1 LQCHEKQHSQGLHWD
16 RWLFLVAALATR
28 RPEIEVMQRM
38 RRHGTGVQNY
48 SKSFTKV
55 DKLGEPS
62 HGSLRLSTEVN
73 YNRADMPKSL
83 QLLLRDARNAIEA
96 AVRADL
102 AQNGFGDVAP
112 AHSALL
118 RNVGDDGARPSE
130 LAAHA
135 DVTRQ
140 AITKLVDEL
149 ERLDLVRRDPDPDD
163 GRGVIIRYT
172 ERGRA
177 GVAIA
182 RKRMR
187 ELERGYAARVGAD
200 RWAEVRSTLET
211 LFGDDPHEDLS
222 LSAAADLSNR
232 ERPDHNQ
239 ARATGE

>member
-1 LQCHEKQHSQGLHWD
+1 
-16 RWLFLVAALATR
+16 VAS
-28 RPEIEVMQRM
+28 
-38 RRHGTGVQNY
+38 GVQNF
-48 SKSFTKV
+48 SKSFTMV
-55 DKLGEPS
+55 DKLREAS
-62 HGSLRLSTEVN
+62 HGLQRLSTDVN
-73 YNRADMPKSL
+73 YNGADMPKSL
-83 QLLLRDARNAIEA
+83 NILFRDARSAIET

-112 AHSALL
+112 SHSALL
-118 RNVGDDGARPSE
+118 RNLGDDGARPSE

-135 DVTRQ
+135 GVTRQ

-163 GRGVIIRYT
+163 GRGVIVRYT
-172 ERGRA
+172 DRGRA
-177 GVAIA
+177 VLAIA
-182 RKRMR
+182 RKRMLA
-187 ELERGYAARVGAD
+187 LERAYAAQVGAD

-222 LSAAADLSNR
+222 LPATPDRSNR

>member
-1 LQCHEKQHSQGLHWD
+1 
-16 RWLFLVAALATR
+16 LVAALATR

-38 RRHGTGVQNY
+38 RRHGTGVENY

-55 DKLGEPS
+55 DKLRQPS

-112 AHSALL
+112 SHSALL
-118 RNVGDDGARPSE
+118 RNVGEDGSRPSD
-130 LAAHA
+130 LAAQA
-135 DVTRQ
+135 GVTRQ

-149 ERLDLVRRDPDPDD
+149 ERLDLVRRVPDPDD
-163 GRGVIIRYT
+163 GRGVIVKYT
-172 ERGRA
+172 DRGLA

-182 RKRMR
+182 RERMLA
-187 ELERGYAARVGAD
+187 LERDYAAQVGAD
-200 RWAEVRSTLET
+200 RWAVVRSTLET
-211 LFGDDPHEDLS
+211 LFGDDPHQDLS
-222 LSAAADLSNR
+222 LPAAPGLSNR
-232 ERPDHNQ
+232 ERLDHNQ
-239 ARATGE
+239 ARATPE